1 MKIGLD
7 VAQTSAQRAGC
18 AWYADALA
26 RALVTVGRPHGHEFV
41 LYHQFGDWI
50 NGEPGHGT
58 RLTGAGIAMPMIEM
72 LPEPARALWRAIEDG
87 SAPLPGR
94 PDLVISSSY
103 HAPNLPDAKLVYVVH
118 DLVFWTHPQFA
129 TDATRLVC
137 QRELGQALSRAAA
150 FLFVSESTRA
160 DFESL
165 FPGWLASSGR
175 PHAIAGGA
183 SRWPTVPSIALRPTD
198 APWLMV
204 GSIEPRKNHD
214 CALSAYERY
223 CAESPS
229 PRPFRIIGGKGWHS
243 DDTHARIAQLAA
255 QGLPVTY
262 DGYVDDRDLREA
274 FATSF
279 ALLQP
284 SWHEG
289 FGLPLLEAFSQ
300 GLPVIAANVASL
312 PEVAGPDAALLCA
325 PDAPAAWTEA
335 MLRLDQSPELVTRLT
350 VAGLRRATDYR
361 WDKTAK
367 TVLELIE
374 SLPLT

>member
-26 RALVTVGRPHGHEFV
+26 RALVSQGRPRGHDFV

-72 LPEPARALWRAIEDG
+72 LPEPARALWRAIAAG
-87 SAPLPGR
+87 KQPLPGS
-94 PDLVISSSY
+94 PDVVIASSY
-103 HAPNLPDAKLVYVVH
+103 HAPKMPDTQLIYVVH

-129 TDATRLVC
+129 TEATRLVC

-165 FPGWLASSGR
+165 FPDWLATTQR
-175 PHAIAGGA
+175 PYAIAGGA
-183 SRWPTVPSIALRPTD
+183 SRWPTLATEPQRTKT

-204 GSIEPRKNHD
+204 GSVEPRKNHL
-214 CALSAYERY
+214 CALAAYEAYHAATR
-223 CAESPS
+223 A
-229 PRPFRIIGGKGWHS
+229 PRPLRIVGGPGWHS
-243 DDTHARIAQLAA
+243 ADVHERIATLRH
-255 QGLPVTY
+255 QGLPIEY
-262 DGYVDDRDLREA
+262 AGYIDDRDLREA

-289 FGLPLLEAFSQ
+289 FGLPVLEAFSQ
-300 GLPVIAANVASL
+300 RLPVIAANVASL
-312 PEVAGPDAALLCA
+312 PEVAGPAALLCA
-325 PDAPAAWTEA
+325 PDAPTAWTAA
-335 MLRLDQSPELVTRLT
+335 MLKLDQNETLVRELTT
-350 VAGLRRATDYR
+350 SGLLRAEQYR
-361 WDKTAK
+361 WDLTAK

-374 SLPLT
+374 SLPLA

>member
-7 VAQTSAQRAGC
+7 VAQTSTQRAGC

-26 RALVTVGRPHGHEFV
+26 RAMISRGRPHGHEFV

-58 RLTGAGIAMPMIEM
+58 RLTGVGIAMPMIEM

-87 SAPLPGR
+87 TVPLPGQ
-94 PDLVISSSY
+94 PDVVISSSY
-103 HAPNLPDAKLVYVVH
+103 HAPHMPDTKLVYVVH

-150 FLFVSESTRA
+150 FLFVSESTRT

-165 FPGWLASSGR
+165 FPGWLSASGR

-183 SRWPTVPSIALRPTD
+183 SRWPTVPAIAPRDPA
-198 APWLMV
+198 APWVMV
-204 GSIEPRKNHD
+204 GSVEPRKNHE
-214 CALSAYERY
+214 CVLTAFERY
-223 CAESPS
+223 CAESS
-229 PRPFRIIGGKGWHS
+229 TPRPLRIIGGRGWHS
-243 DDTHARIAQLAA
+243 ETTHARIATMAT
-255 QGLPVTY
+255 QGLPVVY

-300 GLPVIAANVASL
+300 GLPVIASGVASL
-312 PEVAGPDAALLCA
+312 PEVAGPDAALLC
-325 PDAPAAWTEA
+325 PPSDPAAWTHA
-335 MLRLDQSPELVTRLT
+335 MLRLDQNPDLAARLSA
-350 VAGLRRATDYR
+350 AGHRRSTDYS
-361 WDKTAK
+361 WNKTAK

-374 SLPLT
+374 SLPLA